1 MKRREDGSV
10 GLGAERTGR
19 ASDPGPKRALMDGM
33 ERPAGG
39 SSGSAVGWVDRSYGQ
54 GVRELA
60 GGVDGV
66 FSVDNT

>member
-1 MKRREDGSV
+1 
-10 GLGAERTGR
+10 
-19 ASDPGPKRALMDGM
+19 MDGM